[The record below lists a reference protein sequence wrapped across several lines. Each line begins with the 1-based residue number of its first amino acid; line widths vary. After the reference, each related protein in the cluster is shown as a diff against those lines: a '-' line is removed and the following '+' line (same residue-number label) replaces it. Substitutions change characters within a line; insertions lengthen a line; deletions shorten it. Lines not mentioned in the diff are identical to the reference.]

1 MNFTIRKLIS
11 FITLLIITLSLH
23 EQCELEAEICSC
35 PEIDLSGKIQMNC
48 FQSTS
53 LNKSIRLSFE
63 TLTNL
68 PSNTTSIVLKIKN
81 KFIHQLDTM
90 TSRVTNYTRRVTSLT
105 LENCKISHIFPNS
118 FSTLTTLQELYLSMN
133 DIETLAENS
142 FQGLE
147 STLQKLELH
156 SNKIKSLLHRLFS
169 DLILL
174 DYLDLRVNEIDSF
187 RWAVGSVTNLKTLY
201 LTSNKLRQVRRDFF
215 ANLKSLDL
223 LGLSG
228 NEIEHIDIDSF
239 NDALMLKT
247 LYLSSNKL
255 SQIKRGYLSHLYRLD
270 TLWLHRNEI
279 RFIESGSFRDL
290 SNLRILYLSSNKL
303 KSIQRGQFEFMR
315 SLVTLHMYQNE
326 IANIEDDS
334 FRDMSNL
341 NELNLYANK
350 ISSIS
355 LSNFPQLCTL
365 NLSANLLVSLVGL
378 SNFPKLVHLDLSH
391 NYLDGFMEGVFADL
405 SLMSTSLF
413 VEFNLIQRL
422 SKKFLLS
429 LHGGFLKV
437 LSLKS
442 NALTYIEDFSFERAF
457 RVESLI
463 LDSNCLSRL
472 SENSMANLSHLKH
485 LSMSSNRIKDLGCIR
500 QSMAHLI
507 SLESIDLSMNLIE
520 FINDT
525 DFNFSLQLNSIN
537 LNGNQIKNIHQHALK
552 PLLHLNTF
560 KFARKTL
567 NFDDLFDVSIF
578 FHENVSILSLDL
590 RLLRIAISDD
600 AYFKCFRR
608 IENLTLNYVLF
619 ASGDLL
625 NIGVFL
631 NEKIKY
637 LDLSENSLTRDNFRL
652 LGTMKDLVSLYLIR
666 TNLQS
671 LKVINF
677 TMLNSLAYL
686 DVSFNFLTKL
696 NWRVFRSL
704 SRLEYL
710 NLNNNRISHVDPRI
724 FSVYESN
731 KANTLKYLHMENNQI
746 ISLDGV
752 TFTNYLN
759 LAG

>member
-1 MNFTIRKLIS
+1 MNFTICKLIL
-11 FITLLIITLSLH
+11 FTTLLINTLSLN
-23 EQCELEAEICSC
+23 EQCKLEAEICSC
-35 PEIDLSGKIQMNC
+35 VEPYLFGKIQMNC
-48 FQSTS
+48 FESTS

-81 KFIHQLDTM
+81 KLIHQLDTM
-90 TSRVTNYTRRVTSLT
+90 TSKATNSTRRVTSLT
-105 LENCKISHIFPNS
+105 LEDCKISHIFPNS
-118 FSTLTTLQELYLSMN
+118 FSTLNSLQELYLSMN

-142 FQGLE
+142 FKGLE
-147 STLQKLELH
+147 STLKKLELH
-156 SNKIKSLLHRLFS
+156 SNRIKSLSHHLFS
-169 DLILL
+169 DLLLL
-174 DYLDLRVNEIDSF
+174 DYLDLRVNEMNSF
-187 RWAVGSVTNLKTLY
+187 VWCGSVADLKTLY
-201 LTSNKLRQVRRDFF
+201 LTSNKLKQVRKGFF

-228 NEIEHIDIDSF
+228 NEIEHIEINSF
-239 NDALMLKT
+239 NETLMLNT

-255 SQIKRGYLSHLYRLD
+255 SQIKRGHFSNLYRLE

-290 SNLRILYLSSNKL
+290 FNLKILYLSSNKL
-303 KSIQRGQFEFMR
+303 KSIQRGQFDFLR
-315 SLVTLHMYQNE
+315 SLATLHMYQNE
-326 IANIEDDS
+326 IVNIEDDS

-350 ISSIS
+350 ISKIT
-355 LSNFPQLCTL
+355 LSNFSQLCYL
-365 NLSANLLVSLVGL
+365 NLSYNLLVSLVVL
-378 SNFPKLVHLDLSH
+378 NNLPKLIHLDLSH
-391 NYLDGFMEGVFADL
+391 NYLDGFMEGVFEKL

-422 SKKFLLS
+422 SKKFLHS
-429 LHGGFLKV
+429 LHGEFLKV

-442 NALTYIEDFSFERAF
+442 NSLNYIEDFSFERAF
-457 RVESLI
+457 RIESLF
-463 LDSNCLSRL
+463 LDLNCLSRL
-472 SENSMANLSHLKH
+472 SENSMANLTHLKH
-485 LSMSSNRIKDLGCIR
+485 LSMSSNRIRDLGCIR
-500 QSMAHLI
+500 QSLAHLI

-525 DFNFSLQLNSIN
+525 DFKFSLQLNSIN
-537 LNGNQIKNIHQHALK
+537 LNGNQVKKIHQNALK
-552 PLLHLNTF
+552 PLLNLKTF
-560 KFARKTL
+560 KFAQKTL
-567 NFDDLFDVSIF
+567 NFDDLFDVSIY

-590 RLLRIAISDD
+590 SLLRIAISDE
-600 AYFKCFRR
+600 AYFKCFRY
-608 IENLTLNYVLF
+608 IESLKLNSVLF

-637 LDLSENSLTRDNFRL
+637 LDLSENFLTRDNFRQ
-652 LGTMKDLVSLYLIR
+652 LGTMKDLVSLYLIS
-666 TNLQS
+666 TKLQS

-696 NWRVFRSL
+696 NWRVFRSV

-724 FSVYESN
+724 FSMYETN
-731 KANTLKYLHMENNQI
+731 KANMLKYLYMENNQI
-746 ISLDGV
+746 ISLDGI